1 LISNRPTRANN
12 FRRDR
17 PSTPYKLTDADRIK
31 ALESMFLLTEKEMNN
46 FYRAFCHMAKRK
58 VQSQRKSRSKR
69 IERPASSSADKS
81 PLKPSRPWED
91 NGSNATLTLKAFFS
105 AFNLPNENGGFYD
118 AIFELV
124 GIKNFHSMTF
134 W

>member
-1 LISNRPTRANN
+1 
-12 FRRDR
+12 
-17 PSTPYKLTDADRIK
+17 
-31 ALESMFLLTEKEMNN
+31 MFLLTEKEMNN